1 MRVSNNSPEKNALVL
16 QGGGALGAYQAG
28 AYEALAGSH
37 HQPDW
42 IAGISIGA
50 INAAIIAG
58 NAAESRLEKLNAFWE
73 QASSALSF
81 DPWLDTPGFRN
92 AFTELA
98 AASVMTWGVP
108 GFFNPRFP
116 TPAFM
121 PYGSAEAQSYY
132 DTSPLKAT
140 LETLVDFDYLNSK
153 GSRLS
158 VGAVDV
164 ETGNFTY
171 FDSKTMRIGPE
182 HIMASGALPPGFP
195 AVEINGREY
204 WAGGLVSNT
213 PLQYVM
219 ESCGTGPLCIFQ
231 VDLFSARGARPGN
244 LVEVAQR
251 DKDIRYS
258 SRTRL
263 TTDRF
268 RQMYEIGAAANRLR
282 DKLPKELQDDS
293 DLQFLLDAG
302 PQCPVALMHL
312 IHRKEEFEGQS
323 KDYEFS
329 RISMKQHWVAG
340 IDDTTKSLNHRL
352 WKNRKRGDAGLQVFD
367 LTAAE

>member
-1 MRVSNNSPEKNALVL
+1 MRVSNNSPEQNALVL

-58 NAAESRLEKLNAFWE
+58 NPVESRLDRLNVFWE

-98 AASVMTWGVP
+98 AASVMAWGVP

-132 DTSPLKAT
+132 DTLPLKAT
-140 LETLVDFDYLNSK
+140 LEALVDFDFLNST
-153 GSRLS
+153 GPRLS

-195 AVEINGREY
+195 PSRLRGA
-204 WAGGLVSNT
+204 NT
-213 PLQYVM
+213 
-219 ESCGTGPLCIFQ
+219 GTVVWCPTRPFNMSWRIAARDPCAFSRSTC
-231 VDLFSARGARPGN
+231 SARAEPDR
-244 LVEVAQR
+244 ATWS
-251 DKDIRYS
+251 KYHS
-258 SRTRL
+258 ATRTSA
-263 TTDRF
+263 
-268 RQMYEIGAAANRLR
+268 I
-282 DKLPKELQDDS
+282 P
-293 DLQFLLDAG
+293 AG
-302 PQCPVALMHL
+302 H
-312 IHRKEEFEGQS
+312 G
-323 KDYEFS
+323 
-329 RISMKQHWVAG
+329 
-340 IDDTTKSLNHRL
+340 
-352 WKNRKRGDAGLQVFD
+352 
-367 LTAAE
+367 